1 MIKDILIK
9 KSKGEPIYQPRK
21 PFMRFLRFSVGN
33 VYFLVD
39 LPIVQEICEPGVFY
53 PVPDSSIFMLGLM
66 NIRNNI
72 VPVYDIRMMFNIQT
86 VWKSDK
92 SAIIIL
98 TFQNE
103 TLGLYVDEVK
113 DILSIYDE
121 NEIIQSDEFISGF
134 GTICDGEKLSI
145 LDLEFILNKNDKE

>member
-9 KSKGEPIYQPRK
+9 KAKGEPVYQTRK
-21 PFMRFLRFSVGN
+21 PFMRFLRFHVGN

-39 LPIVQEICEPGVFY
+39 LPVVQEICEPGSFY
-53 PVPDSSIFMLGLM
+53 PVPDSNIFMLGLM
-66 NIRNNI
+66 NLRNNI
-72 VPVYDIRMMFNIQT
+72 IPVYDIRMMFNIQT
-86 VWKSDK
+86 VWKSEM
-92 SAIIIL
+92 SAIIVL

-103 TLGLYVDEVK
+103 TLGLYVDGVK

-121 NEIIQSDEFISGF
+121 NDIIQSEEFISGF
-134 GTICDGEKLSI
+134 GIDCEGEKLSI